1 MLVGRPRLQVLE
13 EHLQTL
19 HNDAGF
25 RWANIGRIL
34 GISDQALHRRRREF
48 GLQVGMGEH
57 FSDITDDERDVNLS
71 EILQA
76 TPNTCQGLGEG
87 GLRHRGLYIH
97 TRKQY
102 SECQCLLRRPSCWV
116 ESTQQNKKSTAYPVI
131 KTRASQGFFEQGRQF
146 HIKASLT
153 QGLVQLKC
161 VHVETRLDQIC
172 LRSSLWHLIIFGIGK
187 QANIFIHEVWL
198 SDS

>member
-1 MLVGRPRLQVLE
+1 MEECERDTPPSPPWSKRLVHVGVTRSVLVGRPRLQVLE

-87 GLRHRGLYIH
+87 GLRHRGLCIH

-116 ESTQQNKKSTAYPVI
+116 ESTQQNKKSTAYPVSSRPGRL
-131 KTRASQGFFEQGRQF
+131 RASLN
-146 HIKASLT
+146 K
-153 QGLVQLKC
+153 
-161 VHVETRLDQIC
+161 D
-172 LRSSLWHLIIFGIGK
+172 
-187 QANIFIHEVWL
+187 AN
-198 SDS
+198 ST

>member
-87 GLRHRGLYIH
+87 GLRHRGLCIH

-102 SECQCLLRRPSCWV
+102 SECQCLLTRPSCWV
-116 ESTQQNKKSTAYPVI
+116 ESTQQNKKSTAYPVSSRPGRL
-131 KTRASQGFFEQGRQF
+131 RASLNKDANSTYRQ
-146 HIKASLT
+146 ASLKVLFNLNAST
-153 QGLVQLKC
+153 TGPDLPSQLLVAPD
-161 VHVETRLDQIC
+161 HIRNREA
-172 LRSSLWHLIIFGIGK
+172 GK
-187 QANIFIHEVWL
+187 YL
-198 SDS
+198 YT